1 MKKTL
6 IVLGVSAI
14 AAVATKVVT
23 SNVKKQKEEKG
34 KFEFKG
40 LFEKAAVKQAA
51 KDSVEA
57 VKGISKES
65 LIMMGLKVLVDIFK
79 ADRKAFNK
87 IAIEMGV
94 ICGVSGILMTAMDR
108 KKYKEVFNDN
118 KRLII
123 PSMLIDTILHIEHY
137 MGCFALGGGIRCLID
152 CYRFKRFDSWISKII
167 LETIIG
173 TIVANLLLMFVPTT
187 SKEVA

>member
-40 LFEKAAVKQAA
+40 LFEKAAAKQAA

-65 LIMMGLKVLVDIFK
+65 LTMIGLKVIVDIFK

-94 ICGVSGILMTAMDR
+94 ICGVSGIIRTAMYS
-108 KKYKEVFNDN
+108 KEYKEVFNDN

-123 PSMLIDTILHIEHY
+123 PAMIIDTISNIVHY

-152 CYRFKRFDSWISKII
+152 CYRFKCFDSWISKII
-167 LETIIG
+167 LETIMG
-173 TIVANLLLMFVPTT
+173 TFVANLLLMFMPTT
-187 SKEVA
+187 SKEAV

>member
-6 IVLGVSAI
+6 IILGVSAI

-40 LFEKAAVKQAA
+40 LFKKAAAKQAA

-65 LIMMGLKVLVDIFK
+65 LTMIGLKVLVDIFK

-94 ICGVSGILMTAMDR
+94 LCCVSGIIRTAMYR
-108 KKYKEVFNDN
+108 KEYKEVFNN
-118 KRLII
+118 NERLFI
-123 PSMLIDTILHIEHY
+123 PAMLIDTISNIVHY

-152 CYRFKRFDSWISKII
+152 CYRFKCFDSWISKII

-173 TIVANLLLMFVPTT
+173 TIVANLLLIFVPAT
-187 SKEVA
+187 SKEAV

>member
-1 MKKTL
+1 MKKAL
-6 IVLGVSAI
+6 IILGVSAVT
-14 AAVATKVVT
+14 AVVTKVVT

-40 LFEKAAVKQAA
+40 LFEKAAAKQAA

-57 VKGISKES
+57 VKGISKDA
-65 LIMMGLKVLVDIFK
+65 LIMIGLKVLLNIFK
-79 ADRKAFNK
+79 SNRKAFNK

-94 ICGVSGILMTAMDR
+94 ICGVSGILTTAMDR
-108 KKYKEVFNDN
+108 KIYSEAFKDK
-118 KRLII
+118 KLIAI
-123 PSMLIDTILHIEHY
+123 LAFIIDTINSIIHY

-152 CYRFKRFDSWISKII
+152 CYRFKCFDTWISKII

-173 TIVANLLLMFVPTT
+173 SIVANLLLMFIPTT